1 MLAHLT
7 GAPNPAGTLARTD
20 ADASGG
26 TIAAVP
32 MRQGDISE
40 WFQTQI
46 NTHKARTSE
55 WQASKGARLEV
66 LVAAHPSWL
75 DNTWSA
81 EPAVDAAVGT
91 ITTISSLK
99 LRSPAHPDTP
109 CVCLLYVFFTYALLY
124 KMGHCAVVLCFG
136 CFGPVENLEPQ
147 RQNSSPTTQKKQRM
161 GLFLAQRCELK
172 KEPPSPSHLIIC
184 APSLL
189 TISFSNNSHLPFF
202 RVYC

>member
-124 KMGHCAVVLCFG
+124 KNGPLCCCVVFWAFRSGRESGAATTKFKPNYPKRTKNGVIPCA
-136 CFGPVENLEPQ
+136 
-147 RQNSSPTTQKKQRM
+147 TM
-161 GLFLAQRCELK
+161 
-172 KEPPSPSHLIIC
+172 
-184 APSLL
+184 
-189 TISFSNNSHLPFF
+189 
-202 RVYC
+202 